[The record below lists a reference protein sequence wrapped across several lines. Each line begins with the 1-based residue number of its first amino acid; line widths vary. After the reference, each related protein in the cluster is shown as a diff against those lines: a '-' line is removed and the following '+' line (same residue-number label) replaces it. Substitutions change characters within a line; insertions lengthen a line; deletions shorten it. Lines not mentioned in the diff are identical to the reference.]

1 MTNTT
6 TQSATDAGRKNDQRR
21 PQISQHA
28 QACISWLRDYANKRI
43 NSRLIDERRCIP
55 PYIVLDFGNQG
66 LMAMMVPVSLGGKLE
81 LSLYDTLKV
90 QRQIAAI
97 DLTLSF
103 FVGSNNIL
111 GVQPIL
117 KFATPVVHQRFLSD
131 LAAGRKIA
139 SFALTEPNAGSNPLA
154 IESTAQSVNGGYVL
168 NGTKM
173 WSGSASWSSVMNVFA
188 KQLSPKGTSIGHIAF
203 CIPSDLKGIRQGPE
217 ALTTGV
223 RGMVQNSIFF
233 ENVRIEPEHVL
244 GQPGG
249 GFAVA
254 SDAMTNGRLG
264 VAATCIGGMWRALQL
279 ADRYARR
286 RTIGASKLIES
297 DLAAARIASMY
308 AATKAADSLVDTLAH
323 DIDKGISV
331 PGEAHAAAKALC
343 SEWLW
348 EIVDAAIQMLGG
360 RGYVETNHL
369 AQLMRDA
376 RITRLFEGPTD
387 TLYLYIGKRV
397 LDTASPL
404 FDYLHTNLGAPET
417 AAALR
422 NQLDRMREKW
432 QSSFSSAQNICYAAA
447 GEVAALHIARACTE
461 ERACLLWLDARIT
474 RVVEGVG
481 RQLSLERVLPATILE
496 EINSAVGDI
505 EQMAADEDHFLDA
518 YLKRDFS

>member
-1 MTNTT
+1 MTIT
-6 TQSATDAGRKNDQRR
+6 TQSTTDVQRKTSS
-21 PQISQHA
+21 QISERA
-28 QACISWLRDYANKRI
+28 QACIEWLRDYANRRI

-66 LMAMMVPVSLGGKLE
+66 LMAMQVPASFGGKLE

-90 QRQIAAI
+90 QQQIAAI

-117 KFATPVVHQRFLSD
+117 KFATPVIQQRFLPD

-139 SFALTEPNAGSNPLA
+139 SFALTEPKAGSNPLD
-154 IESTAQSVNGGYVL
+154 IESTARSIDGGGFIL

-188 KQLSPKGTSIGHIAF
+188 KQLSPKGISLGHIAL
-203 CIPSDLKGIRQGPE
+203 CVPSDLKGIRQGPE

-223 RGMVQNSIFF
+223 RGMVQNSVFF
-233 ENVRIEPEHVL
+233 ENVRIEAEQVL

-254 SDAMTNGRLG
+254 SDTMTMGRLG

-286 RTIGASKLIES
+286 RTIGSAKLIGS

-308 AATKAADSLVDTLAH
+308 AATKAAESLVDKLAQ
-323 DIDKGISV
+323 DIDNGVSV

-348 EIVDAAIQMLGG
+348 EVVDSAIQMLGG
-360 RGYVETNHL
+360 RGYIETNYL

-387 TLYLYIGKRV
+387 TLFIYIGRRV
-397 LDTASPL
+397 LETASPL
-404 FDYLHTNLGAPET
+404 FDYLATHLGAPEI

-422 NQLDRMREKW
+422 NQLDRMREQW
-432 QSSFSSAQNICYAAA
+432 QSSFNTAQNICYAAA
-447 GEVAALHIARACTE
+447 GEVTALYIVKACTK
-461 ERACLLWLDARIT
+461 ERASLLWLDARIS
-474 RVVEGVG
+474 RAVEGVG
-481 RQLSLERVLPATILE
+481 QQLSLDRMLPAAILE
-496 EINSAVGDI
+496 EIVSAIGDI
-505 EQMAADEDHFLDA
+505 EQAASDEDRFLDS
-518 YLKRDFS
+518 YLKRDFL